1 MATSVRAGKAS
12 HTTSRAFDVAP
23 VTPRLGAELIGL
35 DLAGELS
42 EEVIADVRAA
52 LLRHRVVFFRDQR
65 IGIDEQTA
73 FASRFGE
80 ITVGHP
86 TLPGP
91 DGLPQVL
98 ELDSLSGARAD
109 HWHTDVTFTDRPP
122 ALSVLRT
129 VVIPPVGGD
138 TLWANTVA
146 AYEDLPAPL
155 RLLAEGLRAVHTNT
169 YDYAN
174 PKHIADEARRR
185 HQEKFVSKVFETEH
199 PVVRI
204 HPETDERA
212 LLLGGFAHRIAGLA
226 PNESSSLLGLL
237 AERVTRPENTVRW
250 RWREGDVA
258 VWDNRA
264 TQHYAINDYG
274 DARRVVQRVTVAG
287 AIPVGVDGR
296 PSQALVGDA
305 EPYSTV
311 GAR

>member
-1 MATSVRAGKAS
+1 
-12 HTTSRAFDVAP
+12 
-23 VTPRLGAELIGL
+23 
-35 DLAGELS
+35 
-42 EEVIADVRAA
+42 
-52 LLRHRVVFFRDQR
+52 
-65 IGIDEQTA
+65 
-73 FASRFGE
+73 
-80 ITVGHP
+80 
-86 TLPGP
+86 
-91 DGLPQVL
+91 
-98 ELDSLSGARAD
+98 
-109 HWHTDVTFTDRPP
+109 
-122 ALSVLRT
+122 
-129 VVIPPVGGD
+129 
-138 TLWANTVA
+138 
-146 AYEDLPAPL
+146 
-155 RLLAEGLRAVHTNT
+155 VHTNT